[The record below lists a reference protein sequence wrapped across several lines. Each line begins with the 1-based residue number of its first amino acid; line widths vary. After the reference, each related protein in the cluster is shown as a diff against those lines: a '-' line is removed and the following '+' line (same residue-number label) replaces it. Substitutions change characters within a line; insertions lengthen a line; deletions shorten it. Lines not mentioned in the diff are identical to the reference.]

1 MAVHDLYRAL
11 SADMAARLERGDVP
25 WAPEASG
32 RPVRYTGHAYGG
44 VSVLAQWS
52 AMRDR
57 GYDSPV
63 WLSRPAIESLG
74 GRLAAGERPVTAWYT
89 GMRPVWAPSRA
100 TGDTT
105 VRVERSWRPYAVWN
119 AGVVEGLDGGF
130 SHAGAAAGP
139 REDRGP
145 DERLASLAAE
155 AGFDPEVE
163 YRWPGLNPDEGLCRS
178 LVRWT
183 GLPGRLNRPGG
194 PGMRTSDDGSGLR
207 ENLTV
212 DIGAAFLAA
221 DLRFPGAISGPPR
234 ALVEDW
240 CRLLRSDDTALLR
253 CAREAT
259 RAVDYLHARAPGH
272 RVALPAARVWP
283 VARQGDPRRAGTIA
297 DGGGRAGRLST
308 REEFR
313 QAGKPETATRN
324 WVEADDWYLA
334 GTPVEYRNHGPHDE
348 FPGPW
353 QDYGDQARQVPRIER
368 GRSETA
374 RPGEAAR
381 DARQFVAAA
390 EACRKAGDAAQTA
403 RLLDASRRIDIDVPD
418 VATAIRAAAFIH
430 GAGDVSAADW
440 MAGFRRDAEILLRG
454 ERAEQHDLVPQIRM
468 TGMRM

>member
-11 SADMAARLERGDVP
+11 SADMAGRLEQGDIP

-63 WLSRPAIESLG
+63 WLSRPAIDSLG

-105 VRVERSWRPYAVWN
+105 VRIERSWRPYAVWN
-119 AGVVEGLDGGF
+119 AGVVEGLDGAF

-139 REDRGP
+139 REERGP
-145 DERLASLAAE
+145 GERLAALAAE
-155 AGFDPEVE
+155 AGFDPDVE

-194 PGMRTSDDGSGLR
+194 PGMRTSDDESGLR

-221 DLRFPGAISGPPR
+221 DLRLPDVINGAAPELIEG
-234 ALVEDW
+234 W
-240 CRLLRSDDTALLR
+240 CRLMRSDDAALFR
-253 CAREAT
+253 CARDAT

-272 RVALPAARVWP
+272 RVALPAARIRP
-283 VARQGDPRRAGTIA
+283 LARQDDPRRAGTIA
-297 DGGGRAGRLST
+297 EGGGRPGRLST

-313 QAGKPETATRN
+313 QAGEP
-324 WVEADDWYLA
+324 
-334 GTPVEYRNHGPHDE
+334 
-348 FPGPW
+348 
-353 QDYGDQARQVPRIER
+353 
-368 GRSETA
+368 ETA
-374 RPGEAAR
+374 RPGAAAR
-381 DARQFVAAA
+381 DARQFVAAV
-390 EACRKAGDAAQTA
+390 EACRKAGDADQTA

-418 VATAIRAAAFIH
+418 VATAIRAAAFLH

-440 MAGFRRDAEILLRG
+440 MTGFRRDAEILLRG